1 MSEIESSI
9 WNQDKNGDWKLYFNP
24 DSEPSQISPQNKEE
38 QKSKKNNINISD
50 KNLLLGTLVMTSK
63 GIGRLIKSIDGIAH
77 IRFNQDNNEYEFP
90 MNEVSNTFN
99 CYISFI
105 LKGNIDKIRLKLK
118 VSGKVENIFEEL
130 EKIKK
135 INLNSSNYFLIYNKT
150 ILKNETTFEQLKLEN
165 NTKMLI
171 LEIAEKEYKIS
182 RYQFVQKFWYC
193 YNQDGICFSPSEN
206 IKLLGISLYC
216 PHDNKVMNGT
226 IKILEGNSFA
236 GKVLMEENAEVQPS
250 SNKSNPLAKI
260 KLNKSVFCKKNLDY
274 IISFSANANTN
285 CYSGSKG
292 KSFIEGEKGVNFTFK
307 KVEGNKGGS
316 SVEVGN
322 FPELFYCL
330 K

>member
-9 WNQDKNGDWKLYFNP
+9 WNQDKNGDWKLYFNT
-24 DSEPSQISPQNKEE
+24 DSEISKISPQNKEE
-38 QKSKKNNINISD
+38 KTSKKDNINVSD

-77 IRFNQDNNEYEFP
+77 IRFNQDVNEYEFP
-90 MNEVSNTFN
+90 INEVSNTFN
-99 CYISFI
+99 CFISFI
-105 LKGNIDKIRLKLK
+105 LKGNIDKVRLKLK

-135 INLNSSNYFLIYNKT
+135 INLNSSNYSLIYNKS

-171 LEIAEKEYKIS
+171 LEIA
-182 RYQFVQKFWYC
+182 QFVQKFWYC

-216 PHDNKVMNGT
+216 PHDNNVMNGT

-236 GKVLMEENAEVQPS
+236 GKVLIEENADVQPS
-250 SNKSNPLAKI
+250 NNKLNPLAKI

-274 IISFSANANTN
+274 IISFTTNANTN

-292 KSFIEGEKGVNFTFK
+292 KSYIEGEKGVNFTFK
-307 KVEGNKGGS
+307 RVEGNKGGS
-316 SVEVGN
+316 SVESGN